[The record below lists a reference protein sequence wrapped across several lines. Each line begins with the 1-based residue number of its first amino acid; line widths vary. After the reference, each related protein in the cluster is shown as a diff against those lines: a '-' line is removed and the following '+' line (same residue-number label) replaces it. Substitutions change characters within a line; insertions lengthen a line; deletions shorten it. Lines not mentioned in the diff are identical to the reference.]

1 MRQRNG
7 LRQAFPQPPSNRAAP
22 GRDRVFSKRGESRTF
37 SRRSIHGQIAHEIGQ
52 RILRGDF
59 PSGSVLPNEAT
70 FSTELKVSRTALREA
85 IKVLAA
91 KGLVDSRP
99 KIGTRVR
106 PREQWNM
113 LDPDVLAWSFSVGD
127 TARHAVNLTELRRI
141 LEPAAAALAA
151 ERATRDHIARIEA
164 AYAAMAEAGEDID
177 AGLGP
182 DLRFHQS
189 ILEAT
194 GNEFL
199 APLGYVIE
207 SALAASFKLSSSFP
221 GARTNSLPHHLAVLD
236 GIRDHDPIRAHA
248 AMLKLL
254 QETRSDIERAV
265 AMQRAAEGGTA
276 GETSQKATIKTA
288 RSPADG

>member
-1 MRQRNG
+1 MRRV
-7 LRQAFPQPPSNRAAP
+7 RKAVP
-22 GRDRVFSKRGESRTF
+22 GRNALPLSRGGSRTF

-59 PSGSVLPNEAT
+59 PPGAVLPNEAA
-70 FSTELKVSRTALREA
+70 FSIELKVSRTALREA

-106 PREQWNM
+106 PRDQWNM

-127 TARHAVNLTELRRI
+127 TERHAVNLTEMRRI

-151 ERATRDHIARIEA
+151 ERATPEQLVRIGEA
-164 AYAAMAEAGEDID
+164 YEAMAEAGEDLA
-177 AGLGP
+177 AGLAP
-182 DLRFHQS
+182 DLRFHQA

-194 GNEFL
+194 GNEFM
-199 APLGYVIE
+199 APLGYLIE
-207 SALAASFKLSSSFP
+207 SALAASIKLSSSYP
-221 GARTNSLPHHLAVLD
+221 GARTSSLPLHFAVLE
-236 GIRDHDPIRAHA
+236 GIRARDPARANA

-254 QETRSDIERAV
+254 QETRADIDRV
-265 AMQRAAEGGTA
+265 LSRQRAAIASGKELHPE
-276 GETSQKATIKTA
+276 ETE
-288 RSPADG
+288 

>member
-1 MRQRNG
+1 MF
-7 LRQAFPQPPSNRAAP
+7 A
-22 GRDRVFSKRGESRTF
+22 KRGHSRTF

-59 PSGSVLPNEAT
+59 PPGAVLPNESA

-106 PREQWNM
+106 PRNLWNM

-127 TARHAVNLTELRRI
+127 TERHAVNLTEMRRI

-151 ERATRDHIARIEA
+151 ERADAEQIARIEQ
-164 AYAAMAEAGEDID
+164 AYEAMAAAGEDIE
-177 AGLGP
+177 AGLLP
-182 DLRFHQS
+182 DLQFHQA

-194 GNEFL
+194 GNEFM
-199 APLGYVIE
+199 APLGYLIE
-207 SALAASFKLSSSFP
+207 SALAASIKLSSSYP
-221 GARTNSLPHHLAVLD
+221 GARTNSLPRHRAVLD
-236 GIRDHDPIRAHA
+236 GIRAHDPVSAHA
-248 AMLKLL
+248 AMVRLL
-254 QETRSDIERAV
+254 QDTRDDIERVLALKS
-265 AMQRAAEGGTA
+265 AGAEP
-276 GETSQKATIKTA
+276 K
-288 RSPADG
+288 PALHPEPTK